1 MKLSA
6 VRPPRLR
13 TTETEAGDE
22 RSATWMELF
31 YDLVFVVAVAAL
43 AKRLLADPGWGGVLA
58 FTGLFVPIWWS
69 WASYTFYADRYDTD
83 DAIQRVLVIVQIAA
97 IALMAASISGDT
109 ADSSVGFALS
119 YVLARLVL
127 LVMYVRAQRHVV
139 ETRELVSGYL
149 KGFSAGGLVWLVSV
163 FVPEPARFWMWGVAL
178 LIEFATPYAVRKLQA
193 RSPLSVSHLP
203 ERFGLFTILVL
214 GESIAAVVA
223 GLAHEGWVGQSVAA
237 ALLGVFLASGLWWLY
252 FDNAEGSV
260 VRRDPKT
267 AKAWRPTVWIFT
279 HLPLS
284 GALVA
289 SGIGLEFM
297 VALHAGTVER
307 FVVAGGTAGALAFMG
322 VLHIATEPSPERRDS
337 TKAMVRFGAA
347 LVALLLGAVI
357 GENAVALVVA
367 LLVLIVGQILLD
379 LLILDH
385 ALPTEMPSDPVEAA
399 DSDEQAE
406 PVDTSE
412 G

>member
-1 MKLSA
+1 
-6 VRPPRLR
+6 
-13 TTETEAGDE
+13 
-22 RSATWMELF
+22 MELF

-43 AKRLLADPGWGGVLA
+43 AKRLLGNPGWNGILA
-58 FTGLFVPIWWS
+58 FTGLFIPIWWS

-83 DAIQRVLVIVQIAA
+83 DAIQRALVIVQIAA
-97 IALMAASISGDT
+97 IALMAVSISGDT

-127 LVMYVRAQRHVV
+127 LALYVRAQRHVA

-149 KGFSAGGLVWLVSV
+149 KGFAAGGLVWLVSA

-178 LIEFATPYAVRKLQA
+178 IIEFATPYAVRKLQA
-193 RSPLSVSHLP
+193 KAPLSVSHLP

-237 ALLGVFLASGLWWLY
+237 AVLGVFLASGLWWLY

-260 VRRDPKT
+260 VRRDPNT
-267 AKAWRPTVWIFT
+267 AKAWRPTVWIYA

-297 VALHAGTVER
+297 VALHADTVER
-307 FVVAGGTAGALAFMG
+307 FVLAGGTAGALIFMG
-322 VLHIATEPSPERRDS
+322 VLHMATEPTAERRDQ
-337 TKAMVRFGAA
+337 TKAFVRFGSA
-347 LVALLLGAVI
+347 LVVLLLGAVM

-367 LLVLIVGQILLD
+367 LLTVIVAQILLD
-379 LLILDH
+379 IFVLDNPLVVDE
-385 ALPTEMPSDPVEAA
+385 AEVRVTEPEAA
-399 DSDEQAE
+399 DADEA
-406 PVDTSE
+406 
-412 G
+412 